1 VEDEVD
7 VEGDDEDVFG
17 DVQFTEGDILGPT
30 SDPPLDVSL
39 EEDLENG
46 DTQREQ
52 KTLRD
57 LVAEG
62 KVLRRRLSPG
72 TEHVKAKMDEIMGV
86 GDADKMDL
94 AIAAA
99 RKQGNAKALITALEN
114 KVKQL
119 VRPSFQSSLLNS
131 STACRNQCES
141 HPQRPYCAAYAW
153 TLIPSPRHRQAAGTH
168 AVENVGYAVLVRQ
181 NCALFANESR
191 QPES

>member
-17 DVQFTEGDILGPT
+17 DAQFTEGDIH
-30 SDPPLDVSL
+30 PPRL

-62 KVLRRRLSPG
+62 KVLKRRLSPAG
-72 TEHVKAKMDEIMGV
+72 STDQVKAKMDEVMGV

-119 VRPSFQSSLLNS
+119 VRSSFPVIVVKLKY
-131 STACRNQCES
+131 RM
-141 HPQRPYCAAYAW
+141 
-153 TLIPSPRHRQAAGTH
+153 
-168 AVENVGYAVLVRQ
+168 
-181 NCALFANESR
+181 
-191 QPES
+191 